1 MREEGE
7 EWGEQSISEMGGAQ
21 FEFQF
26 FYLPGLFDNKLACDL
41 AYTTVKRR
49 VFEHETSLTLYQ
61 VLKVESGDL

>member
-26 FYLPGLFDNKLACDL
+26 FYLPGLFDNKPAG
-41 AYTTVKRR
+41 
-49 VFEHETSLTLYQ
+49 
-61 VLKVESGDL
+61 KVAQFPFKGILSDFISFK